1 MVSTEPNTAGGQE
14 APAATEQRQFS
25 PEMMSRLNALSEES
39 GGFSPELSGELNGF
53 QNEPST
59 EPTNTQVD
67 TTLPTET
74 PDPAV
79 ATEESAYTGQVDHP
93 IFGGKKDLVTPVEPT
108 TPNTFKSNEEVNSY
122 IASKYEGIES
132 MDSLMEKFD
141 KNKEQVES
149 LNVIKAEYDRLES
162 SFKNIPA
169 ELLKAFK
176 TAEDGGDWKSGI
188 LNSPN
193 IDFGKSADEI
203 EKNAL
208 IQTYFGDKL
217 TAEDFEAA
225 NPESDDYDASMERL
239 VNSYHEQAKNKF
251 NSDRENNTLTL
262 EQANES
268 RVNKDKAYQG
278 SVENSLNSI
287 KSFMPDV
294 QDEYL
299 SSISKDLLDYKNN
312 DLFLEADG
320 TVKADAGKR
329 YAMARDGEE
338 IIKQLQNVIREQAQ
352 TQANLD
358 ILSRTNSTPPG
369 ETSAPIQ
376 SNEGI
381 REGFMDYMKGL

>member
-1 MVSTEPNTAGGQE
+1 
-14 APAATEQRQFS
+14 
-25 PEMMSRLNALSEES
+25 
-39 GGFSPELSGELNGF
+39 
-53 QNEPST
+53 
-59 EPTNTQVD
+59 
-67 TTLPTET
+67 
-74 PDPAV
+74 
-79 ATEESAYTGQVDHP
+79 
-93 IFGGKKDLVTPVEPT
+93 
-108 TPNTFKSNEEVNSY
+108 
-122 IASKYEGIES
+122 
-132 MDSLMEKFD
+132 
-141 KNKEQVES
+141 
-149 LNVIKAEYDRLES
+149 
-162 SFKNIPA
+162 
-169 ELLKAFK
+169 
-176 TAEDGGDWKSGI
+176 
-188 LNSPN
+188 
-193 IDFGKSADEI
+193 
-203 EKNAL
+203 
-208 IQTYFGDKL
+208 
-217 TAEDFEAA
+217 
-225 NPESDDYDASMERL
+225 MERL